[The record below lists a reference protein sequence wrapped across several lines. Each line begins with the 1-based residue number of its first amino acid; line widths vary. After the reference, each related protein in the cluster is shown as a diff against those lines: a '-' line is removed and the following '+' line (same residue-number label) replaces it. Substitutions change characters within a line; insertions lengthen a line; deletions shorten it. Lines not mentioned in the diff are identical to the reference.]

1 MTKVEFIENVI
12 FQLYK
17 DKPYGDTRYLKTQFT
32 KLLNCEYEDQHVTR
46 CFVKITNYQIKKYG
60 RSLFCEDATLKRR

>member
-1 MTKVEFIENVI
+1 MTKTEFIENII

-17 DKPYGDTRYLKTQFT
+17 DKPYGDTRHLKTQFT
-32 KLLNCEYEDQHVTR
+32 KMLNCKYEDQRVTG

-60 RSLFCEDATLKRR
+60 RSLFCSDATLKRK